1 MVKQYVVD
9 PYPRLAAKNIVAFL
23 KEDGVILTD
32 EQVKAIE
39 STLVS
44 CCVRS
49 RHLQKLADESNMEV
63 WAD

>member
-9 PYPRLAAKNIVAFL
+9 PYPRLAARNIVEFL
-23 KEDGVILTD
+23 KEAEMCLTD
-32 EQVKAIE
+32 EQMKAIE
-39 STLVS
+39 STIVS

-49 RHLQKLADESNMEV
+49 RHLQKLADEAGMEV